1 MAEVREQPTEVE
13 GTLTTRT
20 CFRCKKSVTTW
31 VTKGKNSFSCRPCHA
46 LANFSSKLEWPEELK
61 LGPQERESF
70 YARSAACVENGRVSL
85 ERVRAEVGKVLVTRL
100 EESSTTGG
108 EGRYFPLK
116 YYADRG
122 YDTEDIEKNAP
133 WQMQGNVCTYFVRVP
148 VVLDSVTV
156 SKVQQ
161 QTLSLTFK
169 AKRQRVQGAAT
180 GSEAAEQE
188 DLELDLTEDELE
200 AFGSSSKEAKRA
212 AKKKA
217 REDAKEAKRL
227 EKADKKERATK
238 NKKAQTLCSK
248 ANVQLAAAL
257 RDLEKAQQ
265 KATKAKATK
274 LVLDNLREQ
283 TRVLTTWKKKAVDGV
298 LHFAKQGLEG
308 PEYELPFDDQV
319 LKDELTSV
327 KFVVKNSGRKPR
339 EDTVLTAADD
349 EDDAEPGEQQEQ
361 PAS

>member
-1 MAEVREQPTEVE
+1 MADAGQRVHLLCSRSCCPGLRDREQGP
-13 GTLTTRT
+13 
-20 CFRCKKSVTTW
+20 
-31 VTKGKNSFSCRPCHA
+31 A
-46 LANFSSKLEWPEELK
+46 ANAAPDFQ
-61 LGPQERESF
+61 GQ
-70 YARSAACVENGRVSL
+70 AAAC
-85 ERVRAEVGKVLVTRL
+85 
-100 EESSTTGG
+100 
-108 EGRYFPLK
+108 
-116 YYADRG
+116 
-122 YDTEDIEKNAP
+122 
-133 WQMQGNVCTYFVRVP
+133 
-148 VVLDSVTV
+148 
-156 SKVQQ
+156 
-161 QTLSLTFK
+161 
-169 AKRQRVQGAAT
+169 GAAT

-327 KFVVKNSGRKPR
+327 KSW
-339 EDTVLTAADD
+339 
-349 EDDAEPGEQQEQ
+349 
-361 PAS
+361 